1 MSGFSEIRLY
11 QNTTNTVPTGT
22 YTVVTSDF
30 IDSATATIAQ
40 NASYE
45 YEDGQKTVSGLSPG
59 TAYWFWVELIDSAGN
74 SSGIQPIGS
83 QETPSVT
90 AIDGSLATVTST
102 NTTFDKD
109 LFSADYIF
117 DGSFL
122 WDNHIFASPEN
133 TPPVTITFTLSQP
146 KKIVGF
152 RVYSAT
158 RLAENEPHSF
168 PGTVTFYRGV
178 TELVSKSLQPSD
190 WVVGETNAGATVMRN
205 DYADVFFE
213 NTQAS
218 SSYAINCTWYTGNL
232 STLITIVEL
241 VLYEGV
247 NPLPIPALTDY
258 ADQGY
263 TITES
268 SNAAVNYL
276 GWRAFDRISGASFE
290 AWVADPA
297 ETVPH
302 FLGVQ
307 LPGAVTVTAVRLW
320 ITGAWDHILVE
331 FCKVQGSHDGSN
343 WDTLAV
349 FTNMV
354 YTVIPSGDKATNTFF
369 QEDFDSDDIPSDDA
383 HLFQG
388 TVTNTVS
395 YSHYRLFFDVDEGPP
410 PRFSEVVFLA

>member
-11 QNTTNTVPTGT
+11 QNTANTVPTGT

-40 NASYE
+40 NASYA
-45 YEDGQKTVSGLSPG
+45 YEDGVKTVSGLSPG
-59 TAYWFWVELIDSAGN
+59 TTYWFWVEFIDSAGN

-102 NTTFDKD
+102 NPTFDKD
-109 LFSADYIF
+109 QFSADYIF

-122 WDNHIFASPEN
+122 WANHIFASPEN

-158 RLAENEPHSF
+158 RIAENEPHSF

-178 TELVSKSLQPSD
+178 TELVSKSLQPGN
-190 WVVGETNAGATVMRN
+190 WAVGATNAGATIMRN

-247 NPLPIPALTDY
+247 NPLPIPALTGFVDH
-258 ADQGY
+258 GY
-263 TITES
+263 TVTGS
-268 SNAAVNYL
+268 SNAGTNYE
-276 GWRAFDRISGASFE
+276 GWMLFDRKSGASFE
-290 AWVADPA
+290 AWVADPG
-297 ETVPH
+297 EPLPH
-302 FLGVQ
+302 FVAIQ
-307 LPGAVTVTAVRLW
+307 LPGAVTVTGVRLW
-320 ITGAWDHILVE
+320 NAEVWDNRLVE
-331 FCKVQGSHDGSN
+331 FCTIQGSPDGTN
-343 WDTLAV
+343 WDTLTA
-349 FTNMV
+349 FTNMA
-354 YTVIPSGDKATNTFF
+354 YTMIPAADKATNTFF
-369 QEDFDSDDIPSDDA
+369 QEDFDFDDIPTDA
-383 HLFQG
+383 AYLFQG

-395 YSHYRLFFDVDEGPP
+395 YSHYRILMTVDEGPP
-410 PRFSEVVFLA
+410 PRFTEVVFFA